1 MSCICNTSVVFM
13 KVVEINTNVFYFN
26 HVNIK
31 MMLTRVLNWHLLDV
45 PFVVKDRVFL
55 DTS

>member
-1 MSCICNTSVVFM
+1 M